1 MFERITF
8 IFDPLQN
15 FWEQEHMHR
24 KISVLLVLLF
34 LVNLMLIE
42 MKRQGII
49 PDIYAGFIPAN
60 HFASVKLAFTVI
72 LILEVISLILT
83 LPCSFSRS
91 VGKQFEILS
100 LILLRNAFKELS
112 HFPEPIMFTGNEMA
126 VLRIL
131 VDGFGALIIFGLL
144 GYYYKIQERAKEV
157 SLKPVDLYSFVAA
170 KKGISLVLLS
180 VFTFMGLKSMYL
192 AATGVTNVD
201 FFHSFY
207 TVLIITDILIVLVA
221 QCFQPTFFA
230 MFRNSGYALST
241 LIIRIALAAPAF
253 YNVALGFSAILVAIC
268 LTLISQK
275 LFPSTI
281 SAKQ

>member
-8 IFDPLQN
+8 IFDPLHQ
-15 FWEQEHMHR
+15 FWEHEQMHR
-24 KISVLLVLLF
+24 KISISLVILF
-34 LVNLMLIE
+34 LVNLFLIE
-42 MKRQGII
+42 LKRQGLI
-49 PDIYAGFIPAN
+49 PASYAGLIPAN
-60 HFASVKLAFTVI
+60 HFASVKVAFTVI
-72 LILEVISLILT
+72 LVLEVISLIFT

-112 HFPEPIMFTGNEMA
+112 YFPEPIMFTGNEMA

-131 VDGFGALIIFGLL
+131 VDGFGALIIFALL
-144 GYYYKIQERAKEV
+144 GYYYKIQKQAQEA
-157 SLKPVDLYSFVAA
+157 SLKPIDLYGFVAA

-180 VFTFMGLKSMYL
+180 VFIVMGLNNLYL
-192 AATGVTNVD
+192 SATGASNDD

-241 LIIRIALAAPAF
+241 LIIRIALAAPPF
-253 YNVALGFSAILVAIC
+253 YNVGLGFAAIVVAIC
-268 LTLISQK
+268 LTLTSQK
-275 LFPSTI
+275 LFPHATF
-281 SAKQ
+281 ANQ